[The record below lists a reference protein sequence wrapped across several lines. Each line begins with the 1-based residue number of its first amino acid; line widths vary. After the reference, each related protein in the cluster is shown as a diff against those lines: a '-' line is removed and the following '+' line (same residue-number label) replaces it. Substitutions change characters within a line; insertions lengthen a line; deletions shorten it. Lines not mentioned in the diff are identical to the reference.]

1 MARTGFWDMWL
12 FVVAV
17 AMAGFGVLM
26 VLFGRSALFDGF
38 NRQIDPVFWPAD
50 APVAAADLPVAAS
63 PSEGAGVREFQGWAY
78 GVWGATVAGL
88 GLLAAFVVRGPFRL
102 RQPWARN
109 ALATSILVWYALDT
123 AISAQYGVWFNIGF
137 NTLVLA
143 ALLLPLALTWTQ
155 FRRE

>member
-1 MARTGFWDMWL
+1 
-12 FVVAV
+12 
-17 AMAGFGVLM
+17 
-26 VLFGRSALFDGF
+26 
-38 NRQIDPVFWPAD
+38 
-50 APVAAADLPVAAS
+50 
-63 PSEGAGVREFQGWAY
+63 VREFQGWAY